1 MEVHKVY
8 CDRQSC
14 KKEITTKNN
23 RCKAIIGIKKPSNYS
38 CDLREREITINVDL
52 CPECAEKL
60 KGILSEFFNEG
71 CLAWT
76 ETGGEEKISTEWK
89 PVHSKF

>member
-23 RCKAIIGIKKPSNYS
+23 RCKAVLLLKKPSNYT
-38 CDLREREITINVDL
+38 CDLRDREISISVDL
-52 CPECAEKL
+52 CPDCTEKL
-60 KGILSEFFNEG
+60 RSILSEFFNEG
-71 CLAWT
+71 CLAWN
-76 ETGGEEKISTEWK
+76 EMGKEEISTEWN
-89 PVHSKF
+89 PVGSKF

>member
-38 CDLREREITINVDL
+38 CDLRDREISISVDL

-76 ETGGEEKISTEWK
+76 ETGGEEISTEWK
-89 PVHSKF
+89 PVRSKF

>member
-8 CDRQSC
+8 CDKQSC

-38 CDLREREITINVDL
+38 YDLREREIKINVDL

-76 ETGGEEKISTEWK
+76 ETGGEEISTEWK

>member
-23 RCKAIIGIKKPSNYS
+23 RCKAVLLLKKPSNYT
-38 CDLREREITINVDL
+38 CDLRDREISISVDL
-52 CPECAEKL
+52 CPDCVEEL
-60 KGILSEFFNEG
+60 RGILSKFFNEG
-71 CLAWT
+71 CLAWN
-76 ETGGEEKISTEWK
+76 EMGEEEISTEWN
-89 PVHSKF
+89 PVGGKF

>member
-76 ETGGEEKISTEWK
+76 ETGGEEISIESK
-89 PVHSKF
+89 PVRSKF

>member
-23 RCKAIIGIKKPSNYS
+23 RCKAIIGIKKPSEFF
-38 CDLREREITINVDL
+38 CDLRENEITINVDL

-60 KGILSEFFNEG
+60 RGILSEFFNEG
-71 CLAWT
+71 CRACT
-76 ETGGEEKISTEWK
+76 ETGREEISTEWK
-89 PVHSKF
+89 PVGSKF

>member
-14 KKEITTKNN
+14 KKEITKN
-23 RCKAIIGIKKPSNYS
+23 RCKAVIGIKKPSNYS

-52 CPECAEKL
+52 CPNCAETL
-60 KGILSEFFNEG
+60 RGILSKFFNEG
-71 CLAWT
+71 YLEWN
-76 ETGGEEKISTEWK
+76 EMREEKISTEWN
-89 PVHSKF
+89 PVGGKF

>member
-14 KKEITTKNN
+14 KKEITKNN
-23 RCKAIIGIKKPSNYS
+23 RCKAVIGIKKPSNYS
-38 CDLREREITINVDL
+38 CDLRDREISISVDL

-76 ETGGEEKISTEWK
+76 ETGGEEISTEWK
-89 PVHSKF
+89 PVRSKF

>member
-38 CDLREREITINVDL
+38 GDLREREITINVDL

-76 ETGGEEKISTEWK
+76 ETGGEEISTEWK

>member
-14 KKEITTKNN
+14 KKEITKNN
-23 RCKAIIGIKKPSNYS
+23 RCKAVIGIKKPSKS
-38 CDLREREITINVDL
+38 LCDLRESEITINVDL

-71 CLAWT
+71 CRACT
-76 ETGGEEKISTEWK
+76 ETGREEISTEWK
-89 PVHSKF
+89 PVGSKF

>member
-8 CDRQSC
+8 CDRQSS
-14 KKEITTKNN
+14 KKEITTRNN

-38 CDLREREITINVDL
+38 CDLREREIKINVDL

-76 ETGGEEKISTEWK
+76 ETGGEEISTEWN
-89 PVHSKF
+89 PVGSKF

>member
-14 KKEITTKNN
+14 KKEITTRNN
-23 RCKAIIGIKKPSNYS
+23 RCKAVLLLKKPSNYS
-38 CDLREREITINVDL
+38 CDLRDREISISVDL
-52 CPECAEKL
+52 CPDCVEEL

-71 CLAWT
+71 CPTWT
-76 ETGGEEKISTEWK
+76 ETGGEKISTEWK
-89 PVHSKF
+89 PVGSKF

>member
-14 KKEITTKNN
+14 KKEITKN
-23 RCKAIIGIKKPSNYS
+23 RCKAVIEIKKPSNYS

-52 CPECAEKL
+52 CPNCAETL
-60 KGILSEFFNEG
+60 RGILSKFFNEG
-71 CLAWT
+71 YLEWN
-76 ETGGEEKISTEWK
+76 EMREEKISTEWN
-89 PVHSKF
+89 PVGGKF

>member
-38 CDLREREITINVDL
+38 CDFREREIKINVDL
-52 CPECAEKL
+52 CPERAEKL

-76 ETGGEEKISTEWK
+76 ETGGEEISTEWK

>member
-1 MEVHKVY
+1 MEVHKIY

-14 KKEITTKNN
+14 KKEITKNN
-23 RCKAIIGIKKPSNYS
+23 RCKAVIGIKKPSNYS

-60 KGILSEFFNEG
+60 KGILSEFFNDSIAVVLDYTYG
-71 CLAWT
+71 NLFVLNFNRR
-76 ETGGEEKISTEWK
+76 II
-89 PVHSKF
+89 

>member
-52 CPECAEKL
+52 CP
-60 KGILSEFFNEG
+60 
-71 CLAWT
+71 
-76 ETGGEEKISTEWK
+76 
-89 PVHSKF
+89 

>member
-1 MEVHKVY
+1 MEVHKIY

-14 KKEITTKNN
+14 KK
-23 RCKAIIGIKKPSNYS
+23 
-38 CDLREREITINVDL
+38 EITINVDL

-76 ETGGEEKISTEWK
+76 ETGGEEISTEWK

>member
-60 KGILSEFFNEG
+60 RGILSEFFNEG
-71 CLAWT
+71 CLAWN
-76 ETGGEEKISTEWK
+76 EMGEEEISTEWN
-89 PVHSKF
+89 PVGSKF